1 MATKNCIILQSCS
14 TQEFAYTRSVASQD
28 VVTEPFWTGLLGT
41 VVQITDPANF
51 PDIYYTVVSICFTND
66 PDPTVNCIEC
76 NSVTETSP
84 GVYLSLPLEYVT
96 PTDSEDCPVTD
107 AFVLLNCSAD
117 PSVFND
123 ELPLDEI
130 VQSPETVL
138 VTSSDL
144 TLYVGSVVNVSEYPG
159 NCYEVLGP
167 YSGVGFCPCDY
178 YTVTNAFKDCEC
190 CTPAPDDPTC
200 CEIPK
205 SIQKPVKVFYRV
217 TETNCEIKD
226 TIQFAQAYYR
236 LYTGLHYGIKNCCD
250 HLDLDKVWL
259 RKKLSEYSKI
269 NPGGFCTPPEDIVCP
284 EPCPEP

>member
-14 TQEFAYTRSVASQD
+14 TQEFAYTRSTASENT
-28 VVTEPFWTGLLGT
+28 VTEPFWSALLGT

-51 PDIYYTVVSICFTND
+51 PDIYYTVVDICFSTD
-66 PDPTVNCIEC
+66 V
-76 NSVTETSP
+76 SP
-84 GVYLSLPLEYVT
+84 GVDCLECMSSTYTSGVYFSLPLEYVT
-96 PTDSEDCPVTD
+96 PTDLEDCPVSN

-130 VQSPETVL
+130 VQSPDTVL
-138 VTSSDL
+138 ITSSDL
-144 TLYVGSVVNVSEYPG
+144 ALYVGSVVNISEYPG

-190 CTPAPDDPTC
+190 CTPPPDDPTC

-205 SIQKPVKVFYRV
+205 STQKPVKIFYRV
-217 TETNCEIKD
+217 TDTECEIRD
-226 TIQFAQAYYR
+226 ITRFAENYYR
-236 LYTGLHYGIKNCCD
+236 LYTSLYHGIKNCCGD
-250 HLDLDKVWL
+250 LDLDKIWL
-259 RKKLSEYSKI
+259 KHELSSYNKI
-269 NPGGFCTPPEDIVCP
+269 NPTGFCTPPVDIVCP